1 MIKRSLL
8 FTVMYSASLFVNAS
22 YAHATTQNA
31 LKIVKADSITA
42 NVTREEENSQTPSRA
57 KNKPLM
63 AGYYLASRFAQSKH
77 DWSNA
82 STFIQPLLSS
92 ELSKEEITQR
102 AMVIAMGAGQTKR
115 ALELAHKMNA
125 TKTDNRNTIADTF
138 LTIEAFK
145 DKNYTEAQKIFNTMS
160 PDATSVFIGPFVEGW
175 LSAAQEKV
183 NIRNLR
189 QNTVQL
195 YHGILIS
202 DFLDDHKDIEE
213 MIDKS
218 LNVEDISLSELDR
231 IAALYAHVGLKE
243 KALKLYDKVN
253 KGFPDDPIVKA
264 SIENIK
270 NGTVEP
276 LFTKVENPQEG
287 MALAFYDI
295 SHILYNEENTDSA
308 RVFAHLAKYLS
319 PDFSQPNFLLA
330 EINTK
335 YKQYDKAI
343 ALYEDISKN
352 DKNYKQAQYKIVDVY
367 DLTSQYDKALK
378 VLGKLAKDEQKPDA
392 LIRIGDL
399 YRHQSKYT
407 KALELYNRAIK
418 AMDNKVPDD
427 YWHVYY
433 VRGIAYEQTDNWE
446 AAEKDLKKALSY
458 QPDHPY
464 VLNYLGYSWAD
475 KGKNLDDATD
485 MIQRAVDAR
494 PTDGYI
500 TDSLGWVMYRN
511 TDYTNAVATLERAVE
526 LLPYDPTIND
536 HLGDAYWKVGRQL
549 EARFQWER
557 AKNHSKDEKQISAI
571 SQKLASGL
579 KDSKDSSDKAHGIIA
594 H

>member
-1 MIKRSLL
+1 MIKRRFL
-8 FTVMYSASLFVNAS
+8 FAAACVAVLFLNPSFAC
-22 YAHATTQNA
+22 ATPQNPLEMA
-31 LKIVKADSITA
+31 KADGVTA
-42 NVTREEENSQTPSRA
+42 NVTPEEENEQKASRTQ
-57 KNKPLM
+57 NKPIM

-77 DWSNA
+77 DWGNA

-92 ELSKEEITQR
+92 EIPMEEVTQR
-102 AMVIAMGAGQTKR
+102 AMVIAMGAGQAKR
-115 ALELAHKMNA
+115 AIELAHKMNEM
-125 TKTDNRNTIADTF
+125 DMDVRNTVADIF
-138 LTIEAFK
+138 LIVEAFK
-145 DKNYTEAQKIFNTMS
+145 NENFEVAQKFFNTMA

-175 LSAAQEKV
+175 LGAAQDQL

-202 DFLDDHKDIEE
+202 DFLSNHKDIEG
-213 MIDKS
+213 MIDRS
-218 LNVEDISLSELDR
+218 LNVENISLPELDR
-231 IAALYAHVGLKE
+231 IADLYAHVGQKE
-243 KALKLYDKVN
+243 KALELYNKVHKN
-253 KGFPDDPIVKA
+253 FPDDHVINEK
-264 SIENIK
+264 IRKLND
-270 NGTVEP
+270 GTFEP
-276 LFTKVENPQEG
+276 LFAKVKSPQEG

-295 SHILYNEENTDSA
+295 SRVLYNEQNTESA
-308 RVFAHLAKYLS
+308 RVFAYLAKYLFS
-319 PDFSQPNFLLA
+319 DMSQPNFLLA
-330 EINTK
+330 EINTQ

-343 ALYEDISKN
+343 ALYKDVPDN
-352 DKNYKQAQYKIVDVY
+352 DENYKQAQYKIVDVY
-367 DLTSQYDKALK
+367 DLTGQYEKALK
-378 VLGKLAKDEQKPDA
+378 VLGKLAKNEKKPDA

-399 YRHQSKYT
+399 YRHQSKYE
-407 KALELYNRAIK
+407 KALELYDRAVD
-418 AMDNKVPDD
+418 AMNGEVPDD

-433 VRGIAYEQTDNWE
+433 VRGIAYEQTDNWA
-446 AAEKDLKKALSY
+446 AAEKDLKKALTY

-475 KGKNLDDATD
+475 KEINLDKATE

-511 TDYTNAVATLERAVE
+511 SDYENAVLTLERAVE

-536 HLGDAYWKVGRQL
+536 HLGDAYWKVGRRL
-549 EARFQWER
+549 ESRFQWER
-557 AKNHSKDEKQISAI
+557 AKNHSDDEEQINTI

-579 KDSKDSSDKAHGIIA
+579 RNTANNSDNVHGIIA